1 MKVNKRVLYV
11 IVTLC
16 VLSLPSRIIGEAL
29 FLIAALLLL
38 EACVCVV
45 KYFMPIVM
53 DISER
58 NIFPWFPKNIF
69 DREEKGVILQRLV
82 IMLVLSIVVL
92 LFYSDIVR
100 THELLQAMLFN

>member
-38 EACVCVV
+38 EACVCCEVFYAHCYG
-45 KYFMPIVM
+45 YF
-53 DISER
+53 
-58 NIFPWFPKNIF
+58 
-69 DREEKGVILQRLV
+69 
-82 IMLVLSIVVL
+82 
-92 LFYSDIVR
+92 
-100 THELLQAMLFN
+100 